1 MHKKYLL
8 KVNPIKRTKKMSKRI
23 ITTGFLIFI
32 LLSSGVYGVTHKIFG
47 SASVLIRN
55 SYISQISTLN
65 TNDNWY
71 AVNIDNWE
79 LRNTPLGIG
88 IALGYEATFKNN
100 FFLRVSTGIES
111 TGDFMWPIDIGGGIK
126 LNIKNGVKLSIGV
139 YFATVQTGGK
149 LGIVPN
155 ILGTVGKNPPEEIS
169 YYMGMFGFK
178 GRVAIEIPLNRKMTI
193 SPFLSYA
200 AYPHTAHNIISD
212 LDTDIYIN
220 NLAQGLRLDGIQIGA
235 EFSFLL

>member
-1 MHKKYLL
+1 M
-8 KVNPIKRTKKMSKRI
+8 TKRI

-32 LLSSGVYGVTHKIFG
+32 LLSSGVYGATHKFFG
-47 SASVLIRN
+47 SAGLLIRN

-71 AVNIDNWE
+71 AVNIDNWQV
-79 LRNTPLGIG
+79 NDVPLGIG

-111 TGDFMWPIDIGGGIK
+111 TGDFVWPIDIGGGVK
-126 LNIKNGVKLSIGV
+126 VHIKNGVKLSVGV
-139 YFATVQTGGK
+139 FFATVQTAGK
-149 LGIVPN
+149 LSIVPST
-155 ILGTVGKNPPEEIS
+155 LGVVGKNPPEEIS

-178 GRVAIEIPLNRKMTI
+178 GRIAIEIPLNRKTTI
-193 SPFLSYA
+193 APFISYA

-220 NLAQGLRLDGIQIGA
+220 NLAQGLRLDGLQIGV